1 MKTAR
6 RTALFVL
13 FVLTV
18 AAWPA
23 LKWVERSYAVPENHS
38 EVEPGLW
45 MGGYAEAPPPGTVAT
60 LNLCEFDDPYRTD
73 VYIWDPI
80 RDAAPA
86 PSIDWLKKKVDWVES
101 QHGAGK
107 TTYVHCFAGRSR
119 SGMVVTAYL
128 MRTHGWSRD
137 DAIARIRQKRPEI
150 KINAAFQE
158 LLREWESVR

>member
-6 RTALFVL
+6 RLVL
-13 FVLTV
+13 FALLGVTL
-18 AAWPA
+18 AAWPV
-23 LKWVERSYAVPENHS
+23 LKWVEHSYAIPENYA

-45 MGGYAEAPPPGTVAT
+45 MGGDTDEPPPGTIAT
-60 LNLCEFDDPYRTD
+60 LNLCEKDDPYRTD
-73 VYIWDPI
+73 VYLWDHI

-86 PSIDWLKKKVDWVES
+86 PSIEWLKKKVDWVES

-128 MRTHGWSRD
+128 MHKHGWKRD
-137 DAIARIRQKRPEI
+137 QAIEKIREKRPEV
-150 KINAAFQE
+150 KVNAAFME
-158 LLREWESVR
+158 LLLEWQNR